1 MSPPLRGPAR
11 GPVRR
16 TLPSSRA
23 SAGVGQAGGDA
34 AGRHGIAR
42 ILSKRGLCSRSE
54 AAEWVRA
61 GRVRIGARLVRDPE
75 FPVAADRDD
84 ILVDGVPLAAP
95 APLYVMLNKPRGLVT
110 TARDERGRDTVYR
123 CFDGAERHGA
133 PLPWL
138 APVGRLDR
146 ASEGLLLFCNDPGW
160 AARITD
166 PATGPRK
173 TYRVQ
178 VDRIPTD
185 DVLAALRI
193 GTEVEIERRRVHIAA
208 ADARLLRTGTRNAWL
223 EIALDEGR
231 NRQIRRLLEAFDLG
245 TLRLIR
251 VAIGGLAL
259 GDLAKG
265 EWRVLSAEDH
275 AHLQR
280 APAEAPEPPSARR
293 G

>member
-1 MSPPLRGPAR
+1 MSPVRGPAR
-11 GPVRR
+11 GPARR
-16 TLPSSRA
+16 AAPSSRA
-23 SAGVGQAGGDA
+23 SAAAGEAGSAA

-61 GRVRIGARLVRDPE
+61 GRVRIGARVVRDPE

-95 APLYVMLNKPRGLVT
+95 APLYLMLNKPRGLVT

-123 CFDGAERHGA
+123 CFGDATHEGA

-146 ASEGLLLFCNDPGW
+146 ASEGLLLFSNDPAW

-185 DVLAALRI
+185 AHLAALRA
-193 GTEVEIERRRVHIAA
+193 GTEVEIEGRRVHIAA
-208 ADARLLRTGTRNAWL
+208 ADARLLRVGTRNAWL

-231 NRQIRRLLEAFDLG
+231 NRQIRRLLEAFDLA

-265 EWRVLSAEDH
+265 EWRALSAEDH
-275 AHLQR
+275 VRLQQ
-280 APAEAPEPPSARR
+280 AP
-293 G
+293 